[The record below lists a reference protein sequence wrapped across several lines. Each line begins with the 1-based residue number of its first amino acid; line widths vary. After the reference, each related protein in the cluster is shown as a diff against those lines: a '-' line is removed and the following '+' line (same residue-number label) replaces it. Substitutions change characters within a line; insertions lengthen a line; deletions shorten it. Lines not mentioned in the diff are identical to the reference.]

1 MKKISVLVSL
11 AMALFLFASSAAA
24 ADKVKGT
31 IKGVDEKASTIKFA
45 KEGASEDEVLT
56 VDKGVDLKKVKP
68 NAKAELTV
76 DGGVVKE
83 IKAEKRRTA
92 PGY

>member
-1 MKKISVLVSL
+1 MKKLSALAALALSL
-11 AMALFLFASSAAA
+11 LLLASSAVAA
-24 ADKVKGT
+24 EKVKGT
-31 IKGVDEKASTIKFA
+31 IKEVDEKASTIKFA